1 MKSGANRIR
10 CNNKIFILISDLEFF
25 NKDSMML
32 SGKFDIV
39 IDNNI
44 VNDELIVYYDGRKGL
59 SEGDESFNYVLIK
72 ILNYL

>member
-1 MKSGANRIR
+1 MKNGDNRIR

>member
-10 CNNKIFILISDLEFF
+10 CNNKIFTLISDLEFF